1 MPYALL
7 SAALWRG
14 RTLLMLMPAAAVVA
28 VLRLSATAPVVAV
41 TVIAAAPV
49 VAVVV
54 AVAAV
59 FVAVPAVLVVAALDV
74 LARPP
79 PRNWTSNA

>member
-14 RTLLMLMPAAAVVA
+14 RTLLMLMPAAA
-28 VLRLSATAPVVAV
+28 PVVAV

-49 VAVVV
+49 VAVVA